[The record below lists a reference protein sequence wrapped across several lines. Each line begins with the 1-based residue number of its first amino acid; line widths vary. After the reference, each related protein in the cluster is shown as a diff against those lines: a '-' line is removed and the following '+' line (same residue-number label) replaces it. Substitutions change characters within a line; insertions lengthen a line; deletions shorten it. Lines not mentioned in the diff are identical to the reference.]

1 MKKIINGQQL
11 INMIY
16 EGKILPIKLYREEDN
31 ECYTLI
37 NCFQNNCKYV
47 GDDMDINYLY
57 YREKEH
63 GWILLSNN
71 SNLHRLYY
79 YYENILD
86 DEERKYLLGIITPFK
101 NKIRYIKKE
110 ICTFNK
116 NMEHIIIG
124 YKDEDKEYTKFII
137 LPNFKKDTMYKN
149 MKIDK
154 EYTLKELN
162 LK

>member
-16 EGKILPIKLYREEDN
+16 EGIILPTKLYREEDN

-37 NCFQNNCKYV
+37 DCFQNNCKYAAL
-47 GDDMDINYLY
+47 DMDINYLY
-57 YREKEH
+57 YREKKH

-86 DEERKYLLGIITPFK
+86 DEERKYLLSIITPFK
-101 NKIRYIKKE
+101 NKIRYIKRVSFNGVMEFITISFEE
-110 ICTFNK
+110 INDAYSG
-116 NMEHIIIG
+116 I
-124 YKDEDKEYTKFII
+124 Y
-137 LPNFKKDTMYKN
+137 LPLFKKDTMYKN

-154 EYTLKELN
+154 KYTLKELN

>member
-16 EGKILPIKLYREEDN
+16 EGIILPTKLYREEDD
-31 ECYTLI
+31 ECYILI
-37 NCFQNNCKYV
+37 DCFQNNCKYV
-47 GDDMDINYLY
+47 GDDIDINYLY

-79 YYENILD
+79 YYEDILD
-86 DEERKYLLGIITPFK
+86 KQERDYLSHIIKPFK
-101 NKIRYIKKE
+101 DKVKYIGKKSYCNE
-110 ICTFNK
+110 KYEYIYIVVCELPN
-116 NMEHIIIG
+116 NDEHNIN
-124 YKDEDKEYTKFII
+124 
-137 LPNFKKDTMYKN
+137 LPNFRNGTMYKN
-149 MKIDK
+149 MKLDIQ
-154 EYTLKELN
+154 YTLKELN

>member
-47 GDDMDINYLY
+47 GDDIDINYLY
-57 YREKEH
+57 YKEKEH

-79 YYENILD
+79 YYEDILD
-86 DEERKYLLGIITPFK
+86 KREKEYLSNIIKPFK
-101 NKIRYIKKE
+101 SKIRYIKKVF
-110 ICTFNK
+110 FNK
-116 NMEHIIIG
+116 ELEFIIISFEEINDTCG
-124 YKDEDKEYTKFII
+124 GMD
-137 LPNFKKDTMYKN
+137 LPLFKKGTMYKN
-149 MKIDK
+149 MKIGK

>member
-1 MKKIINGQQL
+1 MKKIINGHQL

-16 EGKILPIKLYREEDN
+16 EGIILPTKIYREEDD
-31 ECYTLI
+31 ECYILI
-37 NCFQNNCKYV
+37 DCFQNNCKYAAL
-47 GDDMDINYLY
+47 DMDINYLY

-79 YYENILD
+79 YYEDILD
-86 DEERKYLLGIITPFK
+86 KREKEYLSNIIKPFK
-101 NKIRYIKKE
+101 SKIRYIEKMFFNEELEFIVISFEE
-110 ICTFNK
+110 INDTCCGMN
-116 NMEHIIIG
+116 
-124 YKDEDKEYTKFII
+124 
-137 LPNFKKDTMYKN
+137 LPLFQKGTMYKN
-149 MKIDK
+149 MKIGK